1 MTYLDEHI
9 RDIVVNEAKS
19 ALIQY
24 VCIKD
29 YTMDDGTLAYKK
41 GESYTTDGELDDEGF
56 FVMPS
61 LFDDTHRMDTSGDF
75 YEHFTRWDIT
85 STNHIP
91 IFDNPFYAGKDNP
104 LNAPTKDSVVNSVI
118 ESFIERSNVG
128 FNKYGTNL
136 DRKDLSL
143 LDWIS
148 HAQQEA
154 MDMILY
160 LEKIKKQ
167 YNEQKNS

>member
-9 RDIVVNEAKS
+9 RDIVVKDAKP

-29 YTMDDGTLAYKK
+29 YIMDDGTLAYKK
-41 GESYTTDGELDDEGF
+41 GESYTTDGELDDEGL

-61 LFDDTHRMDTSGDF
+61 LFGDTHRMNTSGDF
-75 YEHFTRWDIT
+75 YEHFWDIT
-85 STNHIP
+85 STNRI
-91 IFDNPFYAGKDNP
+91 KESP
-104 LNAPTKDSVVNSVI
+104 LSAPTKDSVVNSVI